1 MGLSGWAFGSGQGIS
16 HAGRAK
22 LVGRT
27 PSVLPRR
34 EIARSAGQ
42 RAGDEVAQCG
52 AERGTYGRTSAQTQ
66 DQKIS

>member
-1 MGLSGWAFGSGQGIS
+1 
-16 HAGRAK
+16 
-22 LVGRT
+22 VGHT